1 MAPCHSKVHSRA
13 GESRPFNR
21 MHLGD
26 CNSPGNLRGVYE
38 VSPESAERG
47 AALKIQKLFF
57 IFLNFSYLKVTF
69 EISFKNPKLSLSF
82 PKPAPKELTKN
93 EPDLKQQNFQPKFL
107 PLFQTWHTQS

>member
-1 MAPCHSKVHSRA
+1 
-13 GESRPFNR
+13 

-47 AALKIQKLFF
+47 AALKIQNYSSNFK
-57 IFLNFSYLKVTF
+57 IFSYLKVIF

-82 PKPAPKELTKN
+82 PKPAPKELTKD
-93 EPDLKQQNFQPKFL
+93 EPDLAAKFQPKFL